1 MFFGIL
7 TLVTALLM
15 ASTAAWFAIAGI
27 IAVFSGA
34 PIAALVMGS
43 VVELGKVVGV
53 SWLYRNKDEPTKIKH
68 ALLPLVIIAMLLT
81 SMGIFG
87 FLSKAHLQQGA
98 PVGNN
103 VAKIEQIDQR
113 IKREQYSITDS
124 ETMIGQLDQTVNSLV
139 KNDRISGPN
148 GARAVRESQKEQ
160 RAELKTT
167 IDAAQAN
174 IAKLEDE
181 KFELSQ
187 TVREMELEVGPVKY
201 IAELIY
207 EDAETNLENA
217 VRWVIIA
224 FIFVFDPMAIV
235 LLMAANY
242 TLMQRKEE
250 TETEEDNEEE
260 FDEGEEPD
268 PRITSIDQLASPSA
282 LLSEEDVTRQANI
295 DVDELKK
302 MISELGQ
309 AHEPTP
315 EELSQKEALEQLLK
329 QRVIRDKMR
338 TKK

>member
-1 MFFGIL
+1 
-7 TLVTALLM
+7 M
-15 ASTAAWFAIAGI
+15 ATVAAAFAIAGI

-53 SWLYRNKDEPTKIKH
+53 SWLYRNKDEDTNIKY
-68 ALLPLVIIAMLLT
+68 ALFPLVIIAMLLT

-103 VAKIEQIDQR
+103 VAKIEQLDQR
-113 IKREQYSITDS
+113 IKREQYAVTDA
-124 ETMIGQLDQTVNSLV
+124 ETVIGQLDQTVNSLV

-148 GARAVRESQKEQ
+148 GARVVRESQKEQ

-167 IDAAQAN
+167 IDQAQAN
-174 IAKLEDE
+174 IAKLEGE

-187 TVREMELEVGPVKY
+187 SVRQMELDVGPVRY

-207 EDAETNLENA
+207 DDAKSNLEKA

-235 LLMAANY
+235 LLMAANF
-242 TLMQRKEE
+242 TLTNRKEQDLE
-250 TETEEDNEEE
+250 VIEDEVEVDGEDEPAPRIISVDQLSSSNADNTSVNEIKDMITKLGQPHELSNEE
-260 FDEGEEPD
+260 
-268 PRITSIDQLASPSA
+268 
-282 LLSEEDVTRQANI
+282 V
-295 DVDELKK
+295 
-302 MISELGQ
+302 
-309 AHEPTP
+309 AH
-315 EELSQKEALEQLLK
+315 KEALQRLLK
-329 QRVIRDKMR
+329 QRDIKDQIRTIK
-338 TKK
+338 

>member
-1 MFFGIL
+1 MFVGLL
-7 TLVTALLM
+7 TLFTALAM
-15 ASTAAWFAIAGI
+15 ASVAAWFAIAGI
-27 IAVFSGA
+27 MAVFSGA
-34 PIAALVMGS
+34 PIAALVMGC

-53 SWLYRNKDEPTKIKH
+53 SWLYRNKDAATKIKYL
-68 ALLPLVIIAMLLT
+68 LLPLVVIAMLLT

-103 VAKIEQIDQR
+103 VAKIEQVDQR
-113 IKREQYSITDS
+113 IKREQYTITDA
-124 ETMIGQLDQTVNSLV
+124 ETMMGQLDQTVNSLV

-148 GARAVRESQKEQ
+148 GARVVREAQKQQ
-160 RAELKTT
+160 RAELKAT

-174 IAKLEDE
+174 VAKLEDE

-207 EDAETNLENA
+207 KDAETNLENA

-224 FIFVFDPMAIV
+224 FIFVFDPMAIA

-242 TLMQRKEE
+242 TLATARKEPKIE
-250 TETEEDNEEE
+250 DEPEDESDEQVIEED
-260 FDEGEEPD
+260 EPA
-268 PRITSIDQLASPSA
+268 PRITSVEQLTPPAAVDNASVEEIKQMIANLGKSPEASP
-282 LLSEEDVTRQANI
+282 EGERQK
-295 DVDELKK
+295 L
-302 MISELGQ
+302 
-309 AHEPTP
+309 
-315 EELSQKEALEQLLK
+315 ALERLLK
-329 QRVIRDKMR
+329 QDAIRDKMR

>member
-1 MFFGIL
+1 MFFGLL
-7 TLVTALLM
+7 TLFTALSM
-15 ASTAAWFAIAGI
+15 AGVAAWFAIAGI

-53 SWLYRNKDEPTKIKH
+53 SWLYRNKDEPTNIKY

-167 IDAAQAN
+167 IEQAQAN

-207 EDAETNLENA
+207 DDAETNLENA

-250 TETEEDNEEE
+250 AEDDLEEE
-260 FDEGEEPD
+260 YEEGEEPA
-268 PRITSIDQLASPSA
+268 PRITSIDQLASPLAQS
-282 LLSEEDVTRQANI
+282 SEEDVTHQANI
-295 DVDELKK
+295 SVDEIKK
-302 MISELGQ
+302 MIAELGQ
-309 AHEPTP
+309 QSHQLTP
-315 EELSQKEALEQLLK
+315 EEISQKEALEQLLK

>member
-1 MFFGIL
+1 MFFGLL
-7 TLVTALLM
+7 TLFTALSM
-15 ASTAAWFAIAGI
+15 AGVAAWFAIAGI

-68 ALLPLVIIAMLLT
+68 ALLPLVVIAMLLT

-167 IDAAQAN
+167 IEEAQAN

-250 TETEEDNEEE
+250 AETEEETDEEE
-260 FDEGEEPD
+260 YDEGEEPA
-268 PRITSIDQLASPSA
+268 PRITSIDQLSPAVEEQVIHEPASGISV
-282 LLSEEDVTRQANI
+282 E
-295 DVDELKK
+295 ELKK
-302 MISELGQ
+302 IITELGQ
-309 AHEPTP
+309 PHELTP
-315 EELSQKEALEQLLK
+315 DEISQKEALEQLLK
-329 QRVIRDKMR
+329 QRVIRDNMR

>member
-1 MFFGIL
+1 
-7 TLVTALLM
+7 M
-15 ASTAAWFAIAGI
+15 AGVAAWFAIAGI

-53 SWLYRNKDEPTKIKH
+53 SWLYRNKDEDTKIKY
-68 ALLPLVIIAMLLT
+68 ALFPLVLIAMLLT

-103 VAKIEQIDQR
+103 VAKIEQLDQR
-113 IKREQYSITDS
+113 IAREQYTIKDA
-124 ETMIGQLDQTVNSLV
+124 ETVIGQLDQTVNSLV

-148 GARAVRESQKEQ
+148 GARVVRESQKEQ

-167 IDAAQAN
+167 IDEAQAN
-174 IAKLEDE
+174 VAKLEDE

-207 EDAETNLENA
+207 DDATTNLENA

-235 LLMAANY
+235 LLMAANF
-242 TLMQRKEE
+242 TLMQRKQEQAE
-250 TETEEDNEEE
+250 QEDEQYEED
-260 FDEGEEPD
+260 EPA
-268 PRITSIDQLASPSA
+268 PQITSIDQLRSTDEQPHTEPAVA
-282 LLSEEDVTRQANI
+282 GMTAEEI
-295 DVDELKK
+295 KK
-302 MISELGQ
+302 MISELGTT
-309 AHEPTP
+309 HETTP
-315 EELSQKEALEQLLK
+315 DEESRKQALEQLLK
-329 QRVIRDKMR
+329 QGAIRDKMR
-338 TKK
+338 TRK

>member
-1 MFFGIL
+1 MFFGLL
-7 TLVTALLM
+7 TLFTALSM
-15 ASTAAWFAIAGI
+15 ATVAAAFAIAGI

-53 SWLYRNKDEPTKIKH
+53 SWLYRNKDEDTNIKY
-68 ALLPLVIIAMLLT
+68 ALFPLVIIAMLLT

-103 VAKIEQIDQR
+103 VAKIEQLDQR
-113 IKREQYSITDS
+113 IKREQYAVTDA
-124 ETMIGQLDQTVNSLV
+124 ETVIGQLDQTVNSLV

-148 GARAVRESQKEQ
+148 GARVVRESQKEQ

-167 IDAAQAN
+167 IDQAQAN
-174 IAKLEDE
+174 IAKLEGE

-187 TVREMELEVGPVKY
+187 SVRQMELDVGPVRY

-207 EDAETNLENA
+207 DDAKSNLEKA

-235 LLMAANY
+235 LLMAANF
-242 TLMQRKEE
+242 TLTNRKEQDLE
-250 TETEEDNEEE
+250 VIEDEVEVDGEDEPAPRIISVDQLSSSNADNTSVNEIKDMITKLGQPHELSNEE
-260 FDEGEEPD
+260 
-268 PRITSIDQLASPSA
+268 
-282 LLSEEDVTRQANI
+282 V
-295 DVDELKK
+295 
-302 MISELGQ
+302 
-309 AHEPTP
+309 AH
-315 EELSQKEALEQLLK
+315 KEALQRLLK
-329 QRVIRDKMR
+329 QRDIKDQIRTIK
-338 TKK
+338 